1 MTGINFIVQSKSRV
15 FWNLSEVRSTR
26 HVEKG
31 MLLNSLPNVDFIP
44 NLKVYKYTNWRIQ
57 SETMWHEMC
66 TFFSFWEVRGVKRC
80 AGLLHLATLERFMD
94 YILFHTLYIFLYVQK
109 SYWENKHINFGVLWL
124 MWKEV
129 SQMHVIPTHAWHCIL
144 NTLFI

>member
-66 TFFSFWEVRGVKRC
+66 TFFSHFERCGGLNDVLGCCIWRLWRG
-80 AGLLHLATLERFMD
+80 LW
-94 YILFHTLYIFLYVQK
+94 II
-109 SYWENKHINFGVLWL
+109 SYFIHCIHFYMWENKHLNFGVLWL